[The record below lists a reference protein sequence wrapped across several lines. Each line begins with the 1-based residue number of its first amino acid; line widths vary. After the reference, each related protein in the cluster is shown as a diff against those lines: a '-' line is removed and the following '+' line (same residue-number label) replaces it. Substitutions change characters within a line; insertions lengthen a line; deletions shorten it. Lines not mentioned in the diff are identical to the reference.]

1 MKASLLTLMT
11 TLTTLCAFIG
21 TYFLNL
27 TANNSE
33 QYLAVVAIVFI
44 DGFFGVIAGTK
55 LEGFQ
60 TKKAI
65 KVLQTLVVWV
75 FLLTGILMIE
85 KGFEGT
91 LWLSETICAP
101 FILFQ
106 LVSALKNAARA
117 GLIKNELLTAI
128 LEKIDKHKINEKL

>member
-1 MKASLLTLMT
+1 MKASLLTIMT

-65 KVLQTLVVWV
+65 KVLQTLVVWI

-85 KGFEGT
+85 KGFQGT
-91 LWLSETICAP
+91 SWLSETICAP

-117 GLIKNELLTAI
+117 GFIKNELLTAI
-128 LEKIDKHKINEKL
+128 LEKIDKHKINEKQ